1 MSIPKQKLYELI
13 DEIPDNETDKAVVV
27 IEDFIKN
34 IKKSRLSTLY
44 SEPIKVEG
52 TVEVPSREE
61 RNER

>member
-1 MSIPKQKLYELI
+1 MSVPKQKLYELI
-13 DEIPDNETDKAVVV
+13 CEIPDSETDNAVIV

-34 IKKSRLSTLY
+34 IKKSKLSTLY
-44 SEPIKVEG
+44 SEPIKIEG